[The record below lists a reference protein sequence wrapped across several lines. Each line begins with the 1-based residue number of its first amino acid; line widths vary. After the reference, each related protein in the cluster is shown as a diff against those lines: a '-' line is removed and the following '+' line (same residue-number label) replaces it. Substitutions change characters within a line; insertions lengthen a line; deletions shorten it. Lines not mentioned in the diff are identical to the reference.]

1 VAGADAKSLI
11 VKAVTDLQQQVPAL
25 AGLKIVAELELR
37 GRGDVQL
44 YRVEMI
50 GPAQPP
56 KVTKDIASDA
66 KVRVSIPRAEFNE
79 LVEKGQLRHWH
90 EAFDS
95 GIARAVGP
103 PQIVRLIQAVV
114 AKQEE
119 RDRLRRARTRH

>member
-1 VAGADAKSLI
+1 VTASGDTRALI
-11 VKAVTDLQQQVPAL
+11 VKAVEDLREQVPAL
-25 AGLKIVAELELR
+25 ANLKLVTELELR

-44 YRVEMI
+44 YRVEVN
-50 GPAQPP
+50 GPEPP

-66 KVRVSIPRAEFNE
+66 KLRVSIPRAEFNE
-79 LVEKGQLRHWH
+79 LVEKARLRHWH

-119 RDRLRRARTRH
+119 RDRLRRARTR